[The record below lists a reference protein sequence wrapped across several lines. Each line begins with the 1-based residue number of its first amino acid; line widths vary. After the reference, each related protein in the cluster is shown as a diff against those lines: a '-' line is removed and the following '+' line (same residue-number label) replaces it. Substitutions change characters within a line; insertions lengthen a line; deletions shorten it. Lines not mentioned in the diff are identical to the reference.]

1 MYNQNNGGFYAAPQ
15 PPQYPPYGYP
25 PQPVYQ
31 PAPPKPKRSY
41 SGFETLLAW
50 VFLLI
55 GFLFCRV
62 SPVLTHPFGGF
73 LLILA
78 VYFTTFIFLAVKKI
92 KLGGFSVAVGISGII
107 MALPLVLH
115 ATDFTSTLS
124 YGYSVV
130 AYLYFLYTAFTGY
143 KKRFSNSLILELFKV
158 LFVLPFY
165 SFVSVFRALFSG
177 KASFSGKLLLKV
189 FLGLAIAILP
199 TAIILGLLSYDEAFM
214 QLIRRIFDF
223 TAYDVF
229 LFVLD
234 IGFAIPVAMYLFG
247 LYVSCGDSVQDKVL
261 TAKDCKTA
269 FSKVQVAPA
278 ITVFAAVVPV
288 VFVYV
293 IFFISQWSYYISGF
307 TGDLPSALSYSR
319 YAREGFFQLCV
330 VSVIN
335 MLLTLAVA
343 IFAKRREGKRSG
355 VLTVTAMIFSVC
367 TLVLIATAIAKMV
380 MYINN
385 YGLTP
390 KRVYATWFMVFL
402 GIVFI
407 LLILSRFIKKVKVLA
422 LSLAV
427 FAVMLAGLALPGTNR
442 MIAGYNVDRYLA
454 GSIEELDYYSMTDL
468 GIDGVPE
475 FARLAKSLSDK
486 GIDISKSE
494 FGEDRTEYDLHAF
507 LRRQGKILT
516 REQEKRGLFS
526 FNLAEKA
533 AANALKS
540 IGYME

>member
-1 MYNQNNGGFYAAPQ
+1 MYNQNNGGLYTAPQ
-15 PPQYPPYGYP
+15 PTYPPYAYP

-62 SPVLTHPFGGF
+62 SPIVTHPFGGF

-92 KLGGFSVAVGISGII
+92 KLGGFSVAVGISGIA
-107 MALPLVLH
+107 MSLPLVLY
-115 ATDFTSTLS
+115 ASDFIATLS

-130 AYLYFLYTAFTGY
+130 AYLYFIYTAFTGY

-177 KASFSGKLLLKV
+177 KAGFSGKLLLKI
-189 FLGLAIAILP
+189 FLGLAIAIIP
-199 TAIILGLLSYDEAFM
+199 TAVILGLLSYDEAFM
-214 QLIRRIFDF
+214 QLIRSIFDF

-247 LYVSCGDSVQDKVL
+247 LYVSCDDGVQDKL
-261 TAKDCKTA
+261 ITAKSCRSA
-269 FSKVQVAPA
+269 FSKVQIAPA

-288 VFVYV
+288 VFVYI

-307 TGDLPSALSYSR
+307 TGDLPLALSYAA

-335 MLLTLAVA
+335 LLLTLTVA
-343 IFAKRREGKRSG
+343 IFAKRREGKRSR
-355 VLTVTAMIFSVC
+355 VLTVTAIVFSVC
-367 TLVLIATAIAKMV
+367 TLVLISTAVAKMV

-390 KRVYATWFMVFL
+390 KRIYATWFMVFL

-407 LLILSRFIKKVKVLA
+407 LLILSRFIKKVKVIA

-427 FAVMLAGLALPGTNR
+427 FVIMLAGLSLSGTDR
-442 MIAGYNVDRYLA
+442 FIADYNVDRYLA
-454 GSIEELDYYSMTDL
+454 GSIDEIDYYSMVDL
-468 GIDGVPE
+468 GIDGVPA
-475 FARLAKSLSDK
+475 FARLAKELSDK
-486 GIDISKSE
+486 GIDISESE

-516 REQEKRGLFS
+516 YEQEKRGLFS

-533 AANALKS
+533 AVTALKN

>member
-1 MYNQNNGGFYAAPQ
+1 M
-15 PPQYPPYGYP
+15 
-25 PQPVYQ
+25 
-31 PAPPKPKRSY
+31 
-41 SGFETLLAW
+41 T
-50 VFLLI
+50 
-55 GFLFCRV
+55 
-62 SPVLTHPFGGF
+62 
-73 LLILA
+73 
-78 VYFTTFIFLAVKKI
+78 
-92 KLGGFSVAVGISGII
+92 
-107 MALPLVLH
+107 
-115 ATDFTSTLS
+115 
-124 YGYSVV
+124 
-130 AYLYFLYTAFTGY
+130 
-143 KKRFSNSLILELFKV
+143 
-158 LFVLPFY
+158 
-165 SFVSVFRALFSG
+165 
-177 KASFSGKLLLKV
+177 
-189 FLGLAIAILP
+189 
-199 TAIILGLLSYDEAFM
+199 
-214 QLIRRIFDF
+214 
-223 TAYDVF
+223 
-229 LFVLD
+229 
-234 IGFAIPVAMYLFG
+234 
-247 LYVSCGDSVQDKVL
+247 
-261 TAKDCKTA
+261 
-269 FSKVQVAPA
+269 
-278 ITVFAAVVPV
+278 
-288 VFVYV
+288 
-293 IFFISQWSYYISGF
+293 
-307 TGDLPSALSYSR
+307 
-319 YAREGFFQLCV
+319 
-330 VSVIN
+330 
-335 MLLTLAVA
+335 VA
-343 IFAKRREGKRSG
+343 IFAKRREGKRSRG
-355 VLTVTAMIFSVC
+355 LTVTAIVFSVC
-367 TLVLIATAIAKMV
+367 TLVLISTAVAKMV

-475 FARLAKSLSDK
+475 FARLAKTLSDK